1 MKTSQVHKR
10 LSPTQV
16 RALGGKLQGIAMDS
30 ADKVKALSAIGI
42 NVSDFVMGSYAQAY
56 GMDAAI
62 TVPGLNI
69 NPGQAHGVYAQ
80 FLQTWLNGQIR
91 VAVTP
96 RKADML
102 MGVTTAG
109 SWEDEELIQEIL
121 ELVGV
126 AQPYS
131 DFANI
136 PLSSWNL
143 TYEKRGIVRFEEGL
157 QVGELEGLRSGKIGI
172 DSASTKREAAQLAL
186 EIARNRVAFYGY
198 ATSTTRPVYGFL
210 NDPNLPAYVTVKDN
224 GATTKSTKWVDKTR
238 EQQIADIL
246 TALAALRKQSKEVI
260 DPKTTPLTLA
270 VASDAVDYLATPNG
284 TGSANGET
292 TLDWLQKNYP
302 NVTIESVYELNG
314 ANGGANVFYLYAN
327 SVADTGTDGGGVIE
341 QIVQT
346 KLRPLGV
353 DTSIKVVTEDFTN
366 ATSGALVKRPFGVYR
381 ASGI

>member
-16 RALGGKLQGIAMDS
+16 RALGGKLSGIAMDS
-30 ADKVKALSAIGI
+30 ADKVHALSAIGI
-42 NVSDFVMGSYAQAY
+42 NVSDFVMDSYAKAY

-62 TVPGLNI
+62 TVPGLNLSA
-69 NPGQAHGVYAQ
+69 NQAGGVYAQ
-80 FLQTWLNGQIR
+80 FLQTWLTGQVR

-96 RKADML
+96 RKADLL

-131 DFANI
+131 DFGNI
-136 PLSSWNL
+136 PLSSWKL
-143 TYEKRGIVRFEEGL
+143 SYERRGIVRFEEGL
-157 QVGELEGLRSGKIGI
+157 QVGELEGLRTGRIGI
-172 DSASTKREAAQLAL
+172 DSAATKREAAQLAL
-186 EIARNRVAFYGY
+186 EIARNRVAFFGY
-198 ATSTTRPVYGFL
+198 QTSTTRPVYGFL
-210 NDPNLPAYVTVKDN
+210 NDPNAPAYQNNASGKTWDV
-224 GATTKSTKWVDKTR
+224 ATR
-238 EQQIADIL
+238 EEQIKDIL
-246 TALAALRKQSKEVI
+246 TGLAALRRNTKEVV
-260 DPKTTPLTLA
+260 DPKTTPITLA
-270 VASDAVDYLATPNG
+270 VASDQIDYLSTPGG
-284 TGSANGET
+284 TGSNTGET
-292 TLDWLQKNYP
+292 ALDWLQKNYP
-302 NVTIESVYELNG
+302 NVTLESVYELNN
-314 ANGGANVFYLYAN
+314 AVGGKNAFYLYAN
-327 SVADTGTDGGGVIE
+327 SIADTGTDGGSVIE

-366 ATSGALVKRPFGVYR
+366 ATSGVLVKRPFGMYR

>member
-10 LSPTQV
+10 LNPAQV
-16 RALGGKLQGIAMDS
+16 RALGGKLSGIAMDS
-30 ADKVKALSAIGI
+30 ADKIRSLSAIGI

-62 TVPGLNI
+62 TVPGLNL
-69 NPGQAHGVYAQ
+69 NGNQAGGVYAQ
-80 FLQTWLNGQIR
+80 FLQTWLNGQVR

-96 RKADML
+96 RKADLL

-131 DFANI
+131 DFGNI
-136 PLSSWNL
+136 PLSSWKL
-143 TYEKRGIVRFEEGL
+143 TYERRGIVRFEEGL
-157 QVGELEGLRSGKIGI
+157 QVGELEGLRSGRIGI
-172 DSASTKREAAQLAL
+172 DSAATKREAAQLAL

-198 ATSTTRPVYGFL
+198 QTSTTRPVYGFL
-210 NDPNLPAYVTVKDN
+210 NDPNAPSYVNNASGKTWDV
-224 GATTKSTKWVDKTR
+224 ATR
-238 EQQIADIL
+238 EEQIKDIL
-246 TALAALRKQSKEVI
+246 TGLATLRKNSKEVI
-260 DPKTTPLTLA
+260 DPKSTPITLA
-270 VASDAVDYLATPNG
+270 VASDQVDYLSTPGG
-284 TGSANGET
+284 TGSNTGET
-292 TLDWLQKNYP
+292 ALDWLQKNYP
-302 NVTIESVYELNG
+302 NVTIESVYELNK
-314 ANGGANVFYLYAN
+314 AVGGKNAFYLYAN
-327 SVADTGTDGGGVIE
+327 TVADTGTDGGGVIE
-341 QIVQT
+341 QIIQT

-366 ATSGALVKRPFGVYR
+366 ATSGAMVKRPFGMYR

>member
-10 LSPTQV
+10 LNPAQV
-16 RALGGKLQGIAMDS
+16 RALGGKLSGIAMDS
-30 ADKVKALSAIGI
+30 ADKIRSLSAIGI

-62 TVPGLNI
+62 TVPGLNL
-69 NPGQAHGVYAQ
+69 NGNQAGGVYAQ
-80 FLQTWLNGQIR
+80 FLQTWLNGQVR

-96 RKADML
+96 RKADLL

-131 DFANI
+131 DFGNI
-136 PLSSWNL
+136 PLSSWKL
-143 TYEKRGIVRFEEGL
+143 TYESRGIVRFEEGL
-157 QVGELEGLRSGKIGI
+157 QVGELEGLRSGRIGI
-172 DSASTKREAAQLAL
+172 DSAATKREAAQLAL

-198 ATSTTRPVYGFL
+198 QTSTTRPVYGFL
-210 NDPNLPAYVTVKDN
+210 NDPNAPSYVNNASGKTWDV
-224 GATTKSTKWVDKTR
+224 ATR
-238 EQQIADIL
+238 EEQIKDIL
-246 TALAALRKQSKEVI
+246 TGLATLRKNSKEVI
-260 DPKTTPLTLA
+260 DPKSTPITLA
-270 VASDAVDYLATPNG
+270 VASDQVDYLSTPGG
-284 TGSANGET
+284 TGSNTGET
-292 TLDWLQKNYP
+292 ALDWLQKNYP
-302 NVTIESVYELNG
+302 NVTVESVYELNK
-314 ANGGANVFYLYAN
+314 AVGGKNAFYLYAN
-327 SVADTGTDGGGVIE
+327 TVADTGTDGGGVIE
-341 QIVQT
+341 QIIQT

-366 ATSGALVKRPFGVYR
+366 ATSGAMVKRPFGMYR